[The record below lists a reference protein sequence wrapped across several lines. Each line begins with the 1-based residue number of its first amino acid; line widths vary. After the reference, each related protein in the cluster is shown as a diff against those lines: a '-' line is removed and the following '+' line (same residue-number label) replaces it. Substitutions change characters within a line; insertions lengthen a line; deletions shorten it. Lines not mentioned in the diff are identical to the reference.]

1 MCYRFSI
8 TVLLGL
14 TLWVDSGQFL
24 ARDRNSCFVSRV
36 NLAKPNSH
44 RRTFTEFHLFVA
56 APDSAEPR
64 KRIYNKVTVH

>member
-1 MCYRFSI
+1 MGRRFAQRSTHRPTSMCYRFSI

-36 NLAKPNSH
+36 NIVEKN
-44 RRTFTEFHLFVA
+44 
-56 APDSAEPR
+56 
-64 KRIYNKVTVH
+64 